1 MNKQE
6 FTKALKTSFRV
17 VLITAI
23 CCSAFWIATGIVCY
37 RYIVNQR
44 TKPIDKEGQMM
55 SGFYKHEVKI
65 KMDSISNALII
76 QTLRNQL
83 VEKQIEIDS
92 LGKVLT
98 AERSDRLDN
107 MEYESDELMMFMN
120 LTDDYKKTS
129 SRREKAIEIDS

>member
-6 FTKALKTSFRV
+6 FMKARNANFRT
-17 VLITAI
+17 VLITII

-37 RYIVNQR
+37 RYIVKQR
-44 TKPIDKEGQMM
+44 TKPIDREGQMM
-55 SGFYKHEVKI
+55 SGFYKRDLKI

-92 LGKVLT
+92 LSEILT
-98 AERSDRLDN
+98 AERSNGLDKR
-107 MEYESDELMMFMN
+107 EYESDELMMFMN
-120 LTDDYKKTS
+120 RMNDRKKTS
-129 SRREKAIEIDS
+129 PIGEKVIEI